1 MKKQFFSIDATEVE
15 VLVKASGSNANRAI
29 ALAELNSALAGLEA
43 LSGLADRA
51 QNVTFATAIATIN
64 SQISLLETAISA
76 ANGSATSFYEQPFAA
91 ADLSI
96 AGVLPITH
104 GFGGYPSAT
113 AIYKPD
119 GDSIDP
125 DDVKNPTV
133 NTTAVYLESF
143 LPLQTGIW
151 TVSLTK

>member
-1 MKKQFFSIDATEVE
+1 MALKIQYSGIDARGVQ
-15 VLVKASGSNANRAI
+15 VLVKTSGSNADRAI
-29 ALAELNSALAGLEA
+29 ALLELTAAKAELQAGSTLANNAQDAALSAAISSIDSQIAVLEA
-43 LSGLADRA
+43 
-51 QNVTFATAIATIN
+51 AIA
-64 SQISLLETAISA
+64 A
-76 ANGSATSFYEQPFAA
+76 AVPVPFYQQPFTAN
-91 ADLSI
+91 DLSL

-104 GFGGYPSAT
+104 GFGSYPSST

-143 LPLQTGIW
+143 LPLQAGAW